1 MSNDSVPA
9 AVDFAH
15 DEGEPPVVLQK
26 GPSEGS

>member
-15 DEGEPPVVLQK
+15 DEGEPIVLQK